1 MSNNKQNQI
10 NKYKRDLLKARQTID
25 ELKKEIDRLANQS
38 AQLAFVKIKNLKNK
52 ILNIIMEKI

>member
-52 ILNIIMEKI
+52 KLNIIMEKI